1 MENINRK
8 DFDQIKSFAAPPEK
22 VVLAMKPIYH
32 MISKTIPA
40 KGKPVEWAAIRAFM
54 QNISIKQILDS
65 KADDIPEKVKA
76 YVLSEFINTPEFDID
91 IITRAS
97 SAAGALA
104 SWAKSQLSYADIL
117 TTVTPM
123 RN

>member
-1 MENINRK
+1 
-8 DFDQIKSFAAPPEK
+8 
-22 VVLAMKPIYH
+22 
-32 MISKTIPA
+32 MISNTIRA
-40 KGKPVEWAAIRAFM
+40 KGKPVEWAAIRVLM
-54 QNISIKQILDS
+54 QNKFMKQILDL
-65 KADDIPEKVKA
+65 KADDIAEKVKA

-97 SAAGALA
+97 SVSVALA

-117 TTVTPM
+117 TTVTPI